1 MKCSFCQASLEANT
15 AFCPNCGA
23 AVVPSSAGAKTSLIG
38 SERTS
43 DDSPTVAIPSQSSQS
58 SQSPF
63 SLPSQQPVVTQSYQP
78 PGLSQPQQPPSAPYA
93 YGVPD
98 MGVPLPNSTAAI
110 VSLVFGILSWVA
122 LPFIG
127 SIVAI
132 IAGHIGRREVA
143 QSNGRLGG
151 GGLALAGLI
160 LGYLQVALFAL
171 AICAFIGLV
180 ILGAAVES

>member
-1 MKCSFCQASLEANT
+1 MKCSFCQANLDPNT

-43 DDSPTVAIPSQSSQS
+43 DDSPTVAIPPQSAS

-63 SLPSQQPVVTQSYQP
+63 SLPSQQPVATQSYQP
-78 PGLSQPQQPPSAPYA
+78 PGLSQPHQPPSAPYS

-98 MGVPLPNSTAAI
+98 MAVQLPNSTAAI

-132 IAGHIGRREVA
+132 VAGHIGRREVA

-160 LGYLQVALFAL
+160 LGYLQIVLFAL
-171 AICAFIGLV
+171 AICAFIGLA
-180 ILGAAVES
+180 ILGASLDS